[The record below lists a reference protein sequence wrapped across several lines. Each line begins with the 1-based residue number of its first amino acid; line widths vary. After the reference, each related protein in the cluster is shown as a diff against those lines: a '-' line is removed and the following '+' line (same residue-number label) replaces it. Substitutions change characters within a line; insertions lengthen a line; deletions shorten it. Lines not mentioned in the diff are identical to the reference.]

1 VVQWAGVDW
10 LSSQVYALPVEDD
23 VGTKEEA
30 VNNHW
35 ELLATTIASVS
46 ELDGPIMEM
55 VASQQQQLTKPPNS
69 LGRLEKLS
77 ARLAGITGQ
86 IAPSL
91 NPRTVII
98 CAGDHGVT
106 IEGTS
111 AYPSEVTT
119 QMIYNF
125 LAGGAAINVLARQ
138 FGVNLLVLDVGVAGD
153 LPTHPRLRSMK
164 VRRGTG
170 NIAQVPAMTRRE
182 AVAAIEAGIR
192 VAQEEMEGG
201 ANLLLTGDMGIGNT
215 TPSAAIAALITG
227 LPVSQ
232 VTGMGTG
239 VGLNGWRRKCEVIEG
254 ALALHLPD
262 PQDPIDVL
270 SKVGG
275 LEIGAIA
282 GVIIAGAAARRPV
295 VIDGLISTA
304 GAAIAVALCPAVKS
318 FIIAGHR
325 GVEPGHTALLDY
337 LDLTPVLELD
347 LALGEG
353 TGAVLALPIL
363 QAAVATLN
371 EMATFEDAQISRA
384 RSNDMNWLTEMLVG

>member
-1 VVQWAGVDW
+1 MPSVDDNIGK
-10 LSSQVYALPVEDD
+10 E
-23 VGTKEEA
+23 EEA

-35 ELLATTIASVS
+35 ELLATTIAKIA

-55 VASQQQQLTKPPNS
+55 VASQQQQLTKPANA

-86 IAPSL
+86 MEPAL
-91 NPRTVII
+91 RPRTVII

-106 IEGTS
+106 IEGVS
-111 AYPSEVTT
+111 AYPSEVTS

-138 FGVNLLVLDVGVAGD
+138 FDVNVVVLDVGVIGD
-153 LPTHPRLRSMK
+153 LPTHPRLRAMK
-164 VRRGTG
+164 VRRGTA
-170 NIAQVPAMTRRE
+170 NLAQGPAMTRRE

-192 VAQEEMEGG
+192 VAQEEIAAG

-215 TPSAAIAALITG
+215 TPSAAITALITG
-227 LPVSQ
+227 LPISQ

-239 VGLNGWRRKCEVIEG
+239 VGLAGWRRKCEVIEG

-262 PQDPIDVL
+262 PNDPIDIL

-282 GVIIAGAAARRPV
+282 GVIIAGAAARVPV
-295 VIDGLISTA
+295 VIDGIISTA
-304 GAAIAVALCPAVKS
+304 GAAIAVLLCPAVKS
-318 FIIAGHR
+318 FIVAGHR
-325 GVEPGHTALLDY
+325 GVEPGHAALLDY
-337 LDLTPVLELD
+337 LDLSPVLDLD

-353 TGAVLALPIL
+353 TGGVLSLPIL
-363 QAAVATLN
+363 EAAVNTLN
-371 EMATFEDAQISRA
+371 QMSTFEDAQISRA
-384 RSNDMNWLTEMLVG
+384 RSNDASWLTEMMVA

>member
-1 VVQWAGVDW
+1 MKSV
-10 LSSQVYALPVEDD
+10 ALPVDEY
-23 VGTKEEA
+23 VETKEAE

-35 ELLATTIASVS
+35 ELLATTIANVS

-55 VASQQQQLTKPPNS
+55 VASQQQQLTKPANS
-69 LGRLEKLS
+69 LGHLEKLS
-77 ARLAGITGQ
+77 ARLAGITRQ
-86 IAPSL
+86 LAPPL
-91 NPRTVII
+91 RPRTVII

-106 IEGTS
+106 IEGVS
-111 AYPSEVTT
+111 AYPSEVTP

-138 FGVNLLVLDVGVAGD
+138 FGVNVVVLDVGVIGE
-153 LPTHPRLRSMK
+153 LPTHPRLRSLK
-164 VRRGTG
+164 VRPGTA
-170 NIAQVPAMTRRE
+170 NLAQGPAMSRSE

-192 VAQEEMEGG
+192 VAQEEIAAGTQ
-201 ANLLLTGDMGIGNT
+201 LLLTGDMGIGNT
-215 TPSAAIAALITG
+215 TPSAAITALFTG

-262 PQDPIDVL
+262 PHDPIDVL

-282 GVIIAGAAARRPV
+282 GVIIAGAAARIPV

-304 GAAIAVALCPAVKS
+304 GAAIAVALCPGVKS
-318 FIIAGHR
+318 FMIAGHR

-337 LDLTPVLELD
+337 LDLSPVLDLD

-353 TGAVLALPIL
+353 TGAVLALPIIE
-363 QAAVATLN
+363 AAVATLN
-371 EMATFEDAQISRA
+371 EMATFEDAQIARA
-384 RSNDMNWLTEMLVG
+384 RSNEVNWFTDVLVR

>member
-1 VVQWAGVDW
+1 M
-10 LSSQVYALPVEDD
+10 
-23 VGTKEEA
+23 KEEE

-35 ELLATTIASVS
+35 ELLATTIAKVT
-46 ELDGPIMEM
+46 ELDGPLMEL
-55 VASQQQQLTKPPNS
+55 VASKQQQLTKPANS

-77 ARLAGITGQ
+77 ARLAGITHQ
-86 IAPSL
+86 IAPPL
-91 NPRTVII
+91 RPRSVIV

-106 IEGTS
+106 IEGVS
-111 AYPSEVTT
+111 AYPAEVTT
-119 QMIYNF
+119 QMVYNF

-138 FGVNLLVLDVGVAGD
+138 FGVNVIVLDVGVNGD
-153 LPTHPRLRSMK
+153 LPTHPQLRNLK

-170 NIAQVPAMTRRE
+170 NLAQGLAMTRSE
-182 AVAAIEAGIR
+182 AVAAIEAGIQ
-192 VAQEEMEGG
+192 VAQAEIAAG
-201 ANLLLTGDMGIGNT
+201 AKLLITGEMGIGNT
-215 TPSAAIAALITG
+215 TPSAAITALITG

-239 VGLNGWRRKCEVIEG
+239 VGLVGWRRKCAVIEG
-254 ALALHLPD
+254 ALTLHLPD
-262 PQDPIDVL
+262 INDPIDVL

-282 GVIIAGAAARRPV
+282 GVIIAGAAARVPV

-304 GAAIAVALCPAVKS
+304 GAAIAALLCPAVKS
-318 FIIAGHR
+318 FMIAGHR

-337 LDLTPVLELD
+337 LDLTPVLDLN

-363 QAAVATLN
+363 EAAIATLN
-371 EMATFEDAQISRA
+371 EMATFDDAQIA
-384 RSNDMNWLTEMLVG
+384 RERGNEMNWFTEMLIA

>member
-1 VVQWAGVDW
+1 M
-10 LSSQVYALPVEDD
+10 
-23 VGTKEEA
+23 
-30 VNNHW
+30 NNHW
-35 ELLATTIASVS
+35 ELLATTIASIA
-46 ELDGPIMEM
+46 ELDGPLMEM
-55 VASQQQQLTKPPNS
+55 VASQQQQLTKPINA

-86 IAPSL
+86 MDPPL
-91 NPRTVII
+91 RPRTVII

-106 IEGTS
+106 IEGVS
-111 AYPSEVTT
+111 AYPPEVTT

-138 FGVNLLVLDVGVAGD
+138 FEVNVVVLDVGVIGD
-153 LPTHPRLRSMK
+153 LPAHPQLRSMK
-164 VRRGTG
+164 VRRGTA
-170 NIAQVPAMTRRE
+170 NIAQGPAMSRSE

-192 VAQEEMEGG
+192 VAQEEIEAG
-201 ANLLLTGDMGIGNT
+201 ATLLLTGDMGIGNT
-215 TPSAAIAALITG
+215 TPSSAITALITG

-254 ALALHLPD
+254 ALSLHLPD
-262 PQDPIDVL
+262 PHDAIDVL

-282 GVIIAGAAARRPV
+282 GVIIAGAAARVPV
-295 VIDGLISTA
+295 VIDGIISTA
-304 GAAIAVALCPAVKS
+304 GAAIAVLLCPAVKS

-325 GVEPGHTALLDY
+325 GVEPGHAALLDH
-337 LDLTPVLELD
+337 LDLTPILDLD

-363 QAAVATLN
+363 EAAITTLN
-371 EMATFEDAQISRA
+371 EMATFEDAQIARA
-384 RSNDMNWLTEMLVG
+384 RSNEVNWFTEMVAA